1 VNRHR
6 TPQRGFIDATGALVA
21 LIFVGIVI
29 GLAAAYVVPW
39 LWSLLKP
46 LIHAL
51 TA

>member
-1 VNRHR
+1 MQVSRK
-6 TPQRGFIDATGALVA
+6 TQRGYLDGLFPAIVVVCIA
-21 LIFVGIVI
+21 IGIV
-29 GLAAAYVVPW
+29 AAYVAPW